1 MYRKRTY
8 NLKTRGLCNR
18 IIKVSRTVHYLQI
31 INIPKHIDSLVFLP
45 SNNTRRVVMSKKV
58 IVISFLWH
66 LQLYCAFSL
75 FHFVPMLSKKV
86 WHWTNSLFLARL
98 SNFFRCPGN
107 RPVSFL
113 LFPFLF
119 LFLLENVSSVPRLP
133 WFPFVSWPTVRLH
146 FLEALYGRGDGRKRV
161 ERKIKSK
168 NCWYTESP
176 ATTSEMRLKI
186 ISRNQKHLDCCRLCK
201 LPSSGFENVSL

>member
-45 SNNTRRVVMSKKV
+45 SNNTRRVVMSRKV

-66 LQLYCAFSL
+66 LQLYCAFPL

-86 WHWTNSLFLARL
+86 CWHRTNSLFLARL

-119 LFLLENVSSVPRLP
+119 LSFILEVVSSVCD
-133 WFPFVSWPTVRLH
+133 
-146 FLEALYGRGDGRKRV
+146 Y
-161 ERKIKSK
+161 
-168 NCWYTESP
+168 
-176 ATTSEMRLKI
+176 
-186 ISRNQKHLDCCRLCK
+186 ISSRLCTVTGMGESVWK
-201 LPSSGFENVSL
+201 GK